1 MPTSF
6 ETARQRVVEK
16 LNKETVDDLD
26 EDAEKVRKLDIA
38 QSMKETSMKAALNGK
53 LGNAWKEIAEQI
65 KQEMDAAGGRR
76 TRKRRANRR
85 KKTRRA

>member
-16 LNKETVDDLD
+16 LNKESVDDLE
-26 EDAEKVRKLDIA
+26 EDAEKVTKLDIA
-38 QSMKETSMKAALNGK
+38 KSMKETSMKDMLNGK
-53 LGNAWKEIAEQI
+53 RGDMWKEIAEQI
-65 KQEMDAAGGRR
+65 KREMDAAGGRR

>member
-16 LNKETVDDLD
+16 LNKESVDDLE
-26 EDAEKVRKLDIA
+26 EDAEKVTKLDIA
-38 QSMKETSMKAALNGK
+38 KSMKETSMKDMLNGK
-53 LGNAWKEIAEQI
+53 RGNVWKEIAEQI
-65 KQEMDAAGGRR
+65 KREMDAAGGRR